1 MLKPKF
7 TGKSI
12 KYLKKINIE
21 NGKVISEESELAE
34 ILWNFFDNIVK
45 NVNIE

>member
-34 ILWNFFDNIVK
+34 IFWNFFDNIVK